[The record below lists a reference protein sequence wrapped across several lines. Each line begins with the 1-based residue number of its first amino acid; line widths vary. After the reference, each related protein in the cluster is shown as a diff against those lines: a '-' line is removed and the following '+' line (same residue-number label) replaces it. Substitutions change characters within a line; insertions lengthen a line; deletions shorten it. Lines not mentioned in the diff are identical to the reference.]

1 MIRLVRLFSLRHFQ
15 LEKWKTALTIVGI
28 ALGVAV
34 FISIRISVNSALDAF
49 KSTVDHV
56 AGRTNLEIASR
67 GDGLDE
73 NLFPLVRRV
82 EGVLA
87 ATPIVQSVAQ
97 CSQPINE
104 PLLVLG
110 IDIFSD
116 RQFRS
121 YRFRGGRDHG
131 NLLQFL
137 LEPRAIAITQTFAN
151 RFGFDLGSRF
161 NLLIG
166 AEEMSF
172 VIRGIM
178 EEEGP
183 AKALGGNFALLDIA
197 HAQEAFDRVGSL
209 DRIDL
214 IIAPHVS
221 PEAVSETLR
230 KNLPSHLLVR
240 RPQTR
245 NNQVENMLGAFRLNL
260 TALSFV
266 SLFVGMFLIYNSM
279 SISVIR
285 RRREIGIIRSLGVSE
300 NTTLFLFLTEGA
312 ILGFLGAVLGIGI
325 GLIMAKF
332 TLASVSKTV
341 TALYILV
348 KAEHLTV
355 SPSTLVLGAVIS
367 IAVSIV
373 SSVGPAMEA
382 SRTRPREALSLTHLE
397 RKVAFHTGRFLYG
410 GLGALSLAL
419 IFALQKPILGKPVFG
434 FAAAF
439 LILVGF
445 SLITPAGTRWLNA
458 LFRPAVERLWGNEG
472 RLASHYLH
480 NSLTRTAITIAAL
493 MTALAML
500 ISISV
505 MILSFRKTVDTW
517 VGQAIT
523 ADIILSPATAAVS
536 GWDCFLPPEV
546 ITDANKHPDVEAIDM
561 IHVSEI
567 EYEGRPVLLW
577 AAVTPVLL
585 HQSQFSFVRGD
596 EAEIIEKVTN
606 RGEVIVSETFSF
618 KFGFREGQNL
628 LLQTPQ
634 GPKQFRIAGIFYDY
648 TTENGMIIIDLG
660 VYRTIWKDLRI
671 NRAALFLKDP
681 SRLGEVRKEMVERFS
696 GRYQILA
703 VSNRQLRDEI
713 LHIFDQTFSI
723 AHALKVIAFVV
734 AILGIVNSMLALV
747 IERERDFGIL
757 RAIGTFKRQ
766 IRKMTLLEAQL
777 MGMVSFFL
785 GAPSGILLS
794 MVLIY
799 VINKQSFGW
808 TIRFFP
814 VPSVFIQSL
823 VLVVVA
829 AFLAGLIPAHAAA
842 KKRVAEVVKM
852 E

>member
-1 MIRLVRLFSLRHFQ
+1 MIRLVRLFSLRHFYR
-15 LEKWKTALTIVGI
+15 EKWKSALTVIGI

-34 FISIRISVNSALDAF
+34 FISIRISINSALGAF

-56 AGRTNLEIASR
+56 AGRTHLEIASH
-67 GDGLDE
+67 GNGFDE
-73 NLFPLVRRV
+73 NLFPLVKRV

-87 ATPIVQSVAQ
+87 ATPLVQYVAQ
-97 CSQPINE
+97 CAQPINE

-116 RQFRS
+116 RQFRT
-121 YRFRGGRDHG
+121 YRFSGSADRG

-137 LEPRAIAITQTFAN
+137 LEPSAIAITRTFAN
-151 RFGFDLGSRF
+151 KFGLGLGSRF

-166 AEEMSF
+166 AKEVSF
-172 VIRGIM
+172 IIREIM

-183 AKALGGNFALLDIA
+183 AKALGGNFAILDIA
-197 HAQEAFDRVGSL
+197 HAQEAFDKVGLL

-214 IIAPHVS
+214 IIAPHTS
-221 PEAVSETLR
+221 PEAVAETL
-230 KNLPSHLLVR
+230 KKYLPPFLVVR

-245 NNQVENMLGAFRLNL
+245 NSQVENMIGAFRLNL

-300 NTTLFLFLTEGA
+300 NMTLILFLTEGA
-312 ILGFLGAVLGIGI
+312 ILGFLGGVLGIGI

-332 TLASVSKTV
+332 TLASVSRTV

-355 SPSTLVLGAVIS
+355 SPATLILGVVVSVL
-367 IAVSIV
+367 VSIV
-373 SSVGPAMEA
+373 STAGPAREA
-382 SRTRPREALSLTHLE
+382 SRTRPCEALSLTHLE
-397 RKVAFHTGRFLYG
+397 RKVAFRTGKFLYG
-410 GLGALSLAL
+410 GLGALFLAL

-445 SLITPAGTRWLNA
+445 SLITPAGTRWLNN
-458 LFRPAVERLWGNEG
+458 LFRPAVGRLFGTEG

-480 NSLTRTAITIAAL
+480 DSLTRTAITIAAL

-500 ISISV
+500 ISISI
-505 MILSFRKTVDTW
+505 MILSFRKTVEIW
-517 VGQAIT
+517 IGQAIT
-523 ADIILSPATAAVS
+523 ADIILTSATAAVS
-536 GWDCFLPPEV
+536 GWDSFLPPEV
-546 ITDANKHPDVEAIDM
+546 IAEVNKHPDVEAIDL

-567 EYEGRPVLLW
+567 EYQGRLVLLW

-585 HQSQFSFVRGD
+585 HQSQLSFVRGD
-596 EAEIIEKVTN
+596 RAEIIEKVTG
-606 RGEVIVSETFSF
+606 RGEVIVSETFSL
-618 KFGFREGQNL
+618 KFGFREGQDL
-628 LLQTPQ
+628 LLLTPQ
-634 GPKQFRIAGIFYDY
+634 GSKEFTIAGIFYDY
-648 TTENGMIIIDLG
+648 TTENGMIIIDLDT
-660 VYRTIWKDLRI
+660 YQRIWNDFRI
-671 NRAALFLKDP
+671 NRAALFLRDP
-681 SRLGEVRKEMVERFS
+681 SRLEEVRKEIVEHFS
-696 GRYQILA
+696 GKYQILA
-703 VSNRQLRDEI
+703 VSNRELRDGI
-713 LHIFDQTFSI
+713 LQIFDQTFSI

-734 AILGIVNSMLALV
+734 AVLGIVNSMLALV

-757 RAIGTFKRQ
+757 RAIGTFKKQ

-785 GAPSGILLS
+785 GAGSGILLS

-799 VINKQSFGW
+799 VINRQSFGW
-808 TIRFFP
+808 TIRFSP
-814 VPSVFIQSL
+814 VPSVFIESL
-823 VLVVVA
+823 ALVIVA
-829 AFLAGLIPAHAAA
+829 TFLAGLIPAHAAT
-842 KKRVAEVVKM
+842 KKRVAETLKM